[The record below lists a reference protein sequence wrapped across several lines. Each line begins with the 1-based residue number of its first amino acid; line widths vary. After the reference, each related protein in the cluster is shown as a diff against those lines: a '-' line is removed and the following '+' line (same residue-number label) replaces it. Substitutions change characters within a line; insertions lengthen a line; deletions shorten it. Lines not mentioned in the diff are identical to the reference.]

1 MTKFL
6 CKNIEKTNNKQH
18 YLFHYFSANTGFAKT
33 VCYRTQKK
41 REAFL
46 TSPISSCG
54 GLTRTDDLWVMSPTS
69 YQLLHSAMLFLICE
83 CKGRALNRKKQI
95 FKQKNQAN

>member
-69 YQLLHSAMLFLICE
+69 YQLLHSAMFIFFLVAE
-83 CKGRALNRKKQI
+83 A
-95 FKQKNQAN
+95 